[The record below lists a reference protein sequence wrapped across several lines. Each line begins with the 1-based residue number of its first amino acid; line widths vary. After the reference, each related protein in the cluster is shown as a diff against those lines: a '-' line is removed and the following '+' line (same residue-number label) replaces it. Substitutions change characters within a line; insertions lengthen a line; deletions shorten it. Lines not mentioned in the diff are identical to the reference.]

1 MSIAHTLI
9 GTRRL
14 TKGGVAGVFLLVL
27 AACQAPASPPPL
39 EALTFSHLD
48 PINLNVARIE
58 IDERYVPPL
67 KSPNV
72 EHIFTTSPAKAMR
85 QWAKDRLRL
94 VGDAGVVRLV
104 IRDASAVETKLEV
117 RKGLR
122 GAVTRDQ
129 SERYDVELDVVL
141 EILDDGGRQLAFA
154 NAEATRG
161 QTVSED
167 ISIYDREAAFLEL
180 VRLLI
185 EDVNVQLEKNISQF
199 LVNYVR

>member
-1 MSIAHTLI
+1 MGIAHTII

-14 TKGGVAGVFLLVL
+14 TKGGIAGVFLLVL
-27 AACQAPASPPPL
+27 AACQAPAIPPPL

-48 PINLNVARIE
+48 PINLDVAKLE

-67 KSPNV
+67 KAPNV

-85 QWAKDRLRL
+85 QWAKDRLRP
-94 VGDAGVVRLV
+94 VGDSGMVLLV
-104 IRDASAVETKLEV
+104 IRNASAIETKLDLQ
-117 RKGLR
+117 KGIR
-122 GAVTRDQ
+122 GALTRDQ
-129 SERYDVELDVVL
+129 SERYDVELDV
-141 EILDDGGRQLAFA
+141 ILQVFDDSGRQLAFA
-154 NAEATRG
+154 NAEAMRG
-161 QTVSED
+161 KTVSED

-185 EDVNVQLEKNISQF
+185 EDVNAQLDKNISQY